1 MHADIEDLS
10 CRVTLMQKFSNTTL
24 YMMDITYTYRLPLSA
39 AVSSFHAVIED
50 RTVKSVLQE
59 KNKALN
65 TYDDAIAEGHGA
77 YLAEKNQ
84 DNNFSC
90 KIGSLEAK
98 TEVSLYITFVMTLSY
113 DNRDIIFSLPAL
125 VDDATVSKKFS

>member
-1 MHADIEDLS
+1 
-10 CRVTLMQKFSNTTL
+10 
-24 YMMDITYTYRLPLSA
+24 MDITYTYRLPLSA